1 MEKILLLH
9 EEIGWDSRIMDY
21 LLLSGYEIQEGCIVD
36 FEETQYLF
44 QSVSLILFSC
54 NDTEKYVQYLIKIRQ
69 ITPKPIMVITD
80 NRDEWGRVKMF
91 QAGADDYLISP
102 YLQTELMARIRAH
115 INCYYRLSGPIGI
128 ITVRELV
135 INTFSREVYL
145 KNELIP
151 LRLKEYEI
159 LLYLAQNPN
168 CVIKKEEI
176 YHAVWKT
183 EDEPGEYSNTVA
195 VHVKRI
201 RERIEEDLFH
211 PQYVETV
218 WGYGYRFLGENFD

>member
-9 EEIGWDSRIMDY
+9 EEIEWDSRIMDY
-21 LLLSGYEIQEGCIVD
+21 LLLSGYEIQEGCIED
-36 FEETQYLF
+36 FEEIQHLL
-44 QSVSLILFSC
+44 QSALLILFAC

-128 ITVRELV
+128 IKVRELV

-183 EDEPGEYSNTVA
+183 EDGPGEYSNTVA